1 MAYQPIRNPN
11 VQPARLDN
19 IELDTR
25 YDPAAPSENSSND
38 DKKPFFRSHSEANRE
53 TPAPGSSWPVAAQR
67 VAGLTPLR
75 AGLLVFDT
83 ILASTPIMFVGES
96 FFQSAIGMGA
106 IASWWRLGLN
116 FFYSTVLVDTS

>member
-1 MAYQPIRNPN
+1 MAYQPIRDPN

-25 YDPAAPSENSSND
+25 CDPAAPSENPSND
-38 DKKPFFRSHSEANRE
+38 DKTPFFRSQSKANRE
-53 TPAPGSSWPVAAQR
+53 TPAPGGSWPVAAQR

-116 FFYSTVLVDTS
+116 FFYCTNLVDTS